1 MLSLLIMICLYFLP
15 TIIASHRRH
24 HHFWAIALINFFFG
38 VTFIGWL
45 IAFIWSLSPVNRA
58 ERVL

>member
-1 MLSLLIMICLYFLP
+1 MLSLLFMICAYFLP

-24 HHFWAIALINFFFG
+24 HHFWVIAFINFFFG
-38 VTFIGWL
+38 VTLLGWL
-45 IAFIWSLSPVNRA
+45 IAFIWSLSPVRRA